1 MRHLRKSTTFVG
13 MTSVKTKLRSLEL
26 LAPARDAKI
35 AIEAI
40 KHGAD
45 AVYMGGPG
53 FGARAAAGNSLDDI
67 RRVVDF
73 AHLFNVRVYVTVN
86 TIIYDIELLQVEK
99 MIASLYQIGV
109 DALIVQDLGVLRLDI
124 PPIALHA
131 STQCDTR
138 NAEKARFLQDIGFSQ
153 IVLARELSLKEISD
167 VCSAVTVPIEVFIH
181 GALCVSYSGDCHASY
196 MAKGRS
202 ANRGECAQICRLPY
216 DLTDADGRRIIEG
229 KHLLSLRDLNQ
240 SKHLAEIVEAGAS
253 SFKIEGRLK
262 DASYVKNTVA
272 YYRRTIDR
280 IIESNPERYRR
291 ASTGETDVRFNPAL
305 EKSFNR
311 GFTNYFLIDKNLR
324 SIASIDTP
332 KSQGE
337 IVGKTTSMRGNAIKA
352 YLYSPL
358 ANGDGLG
365 YFNESREFC
374 GFRLNRI
381 DGDTLYPANPVSIP
395 RGTTLYRNKDKRF
408 DDTLAADTASR
419 IIDIDMNLRRIPSGI
434 AIDITDTRGAS
445 ATVRLDVS
453 LDAAKTPQQQARQR
467 ILAKLGGTIY
477 RLRTLTDTL
486 GDVFIAASTIADLR
500 RSAIQALE
508 RSHRA
513 SYSFDYRQPEQ
524 AEVKYPDSELSY
536 HANVANHLAKEL
548 YSQHG
553 VDTISPALEISNE
566 NKADNHIVMTTRY
579 CLRRE
584 LGCCLKSNHGN
595 DLPRTLYLKSDNIRF
610 RLDFDCRQCR
620 MKVIFAH

>member
-1 MRHLRKSTTFVG
+1 

-26 LAPARDAKI
+26 LAPARDAEI

-67 RRVVDF
+67 RRVVEF
-73 AHLFNVRVYVTVN
+73 AHLFNARVYVTVN
-86 TIIYDIELLQVEK
+86 TIIYDNELRQVEK

-153 IVLARELSLKEISD
+153 IVLARELSLKEIAE
-167 VCSAVTVPIEVFIH
+167 VCNAVTVPIEVFVH

-216 DLTDADGRRIIEG
+216 DLTDANGRRIIEG

-240 SKHLAEIVEAGAS
+240 SNHLAEIVEAGAS

-272 YYRRTIDR
+272 YYRRTLDK
-280 IIESNPERYRR
+280 IIAGNPDCYRR
-291 ASTGETDVRFNPAL
+291 ASIGDIDVRFNPAL

-311 GFTNYFLIDKNLR
+311 GFTNYFLLDNQPQ

-337 IVGKTTSMRGNAIKA
+337 VVGKALSMRGNNIKA
-352 YLYSPL
+352 RLFSPL

-365 YFNESREFC
+365 YFNERREFC
-374 GFRLNRI
+374 GFRLNRV
-381 DGDTLYPANPVSIP
+381 DGDILYPANPIPIP

-408 DDTLAADTASR
+408 DDTLASETASR
-419 IIDIDMNLRRIPSGI
+419 IIDIDIILRRIPSGI
-434 AIDITDTRGAS
+434 AIDISDSREAS
-445 ATVRLDVS
+445 ATVGLEIS
-453 LDAAKTPQQQARQR
+453 LDTAKTPQQQARQR
-467 ILAKLGGTIY
+467 VLSKLGGTIY
-477 RLRTLTDTL
+477 RLRNLTDTL
-486 GDVFIAASTIADLR
+486 GEVFVAASTLADLR
-500 RSAIQALE
+500 RSAIHALE

-513 SYSFDYRQPEQ
+513 SYSYDYRRQELSDAQYPES
-524 AEVKYPDSELSY
+524 KLSY
-536 HANVANHLAKEL
+536 HANVANSLADEL
-548 YSQHG
+548 YHQHG
-553 VDTISPALEISNE
+553 VTSITPALEASNDNISDSNV
-566 NKADNHIVMTTRY
+566 VMTTRY

-584 LGCCLKSNHGN
+584 LGCCLKSKHGSE
-595 DLPRTLYLKSDNIRF
+595 LPRELYLRSDNLSL
-610 RLDFDCRQCR
+610 RLEFDCAQCR